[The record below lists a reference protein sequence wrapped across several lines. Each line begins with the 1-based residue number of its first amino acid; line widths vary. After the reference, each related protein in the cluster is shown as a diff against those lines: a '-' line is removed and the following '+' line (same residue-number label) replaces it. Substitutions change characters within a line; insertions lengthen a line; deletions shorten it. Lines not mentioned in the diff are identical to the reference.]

1 MDNKTMKACLHLY
14 FSICLNTYTGKK
26 NPVFK
31 IQKTLAPVW
40 WGLVVWRWS
49 LVATVSVLLIACSSV
64 TCFYSFQITQKLAW
78 RNYRFP
84 ILLAAEGKPWWPGVP
99 HQLATCVGHPSL
111 AGLRAA
117 TVCAALSTPGVQ
129 LRPRSPMVTAVNW
142 EAWAW
147 WEHLGDFFR
156 ANKALWLH
164 PLLTRIIIRNKWCAL
179 RLRHLKWAACIT
191 PRWVCLL
198 LLSVV
203 CFLPTLLLLLCK
215 TITCRTENFYFV
227 ESN

>member
-1 MDNKTMKACLHLY
+1 M
-14 FSICLNTYTGKK
+14 
-26 NPVFK
+26 
-31 IQKTLAPVW
+31 
-40 WGLVVWRWS
+40 WRWS
-49 LVATVSVLLIACSSV
+49 LVATVSVLLVACSSV

-78 RNYRFP
+78 RNHHFP

-99 HQLATCVGHPSL
+99 HQLALQDGWGVPHPSL

-129 LRPRSPMVTAVNW
+129 LRPLSPMATAVKW
-142 EAWAW
+142 GARAW

-156 ANKALWLH
+156 ANKVLWLH

-179 RLRHLKWAACIT
+179 RLEHLKWAACIT
-191 PRWVCLL
+191 PCRVCLL

-203 CFLPTLLLLLCK
+203 CFLPILLLLLCK
-215 TITCRTENFYFV
+215 TITCRTENFSFV